1 MSLLWKNE
9 LRLRVG
15 PRHSEASIWRAGVQT
30 RCAGRARVAGHHQ
43 AAVEEVLGVLVAE
56 GHVLPDAASMCVDDE
71 YLYYTTLPAGG
82 SWDDAQAAAVDYFAE
97 KVGEQ
102 NLLVETSLAP
112 CGRSWVAVAIDAALV
127 VGWRETL
134 AVLDVRLGQVRAAL
148 FEDLWTLR
156 DDMSLDDGVAV
167 VIRSEGAMLVGL
179 HAGCITDL
187 AWERCNV
194 ADPEAIAARVQG
206 YSARLSEQL
215 GIAGTPGELPVFVV
229 PADAAQH
236 ALIRP
241 LASSLGWRLG
251 AALFESE
258 TSVSA

>member
-15 PRHSEASIWRAGVQT
+15 PRHTEASIWRAGVHT
-30 RCAGRARVAGHHQ
+30 RCAGRARVAGPHQ
-43 AAVEEVLGVLVAE
+43 PAVEEVLGALVAA
-56 GHVLPDAASMCVDDE
+56 GHELPDTASVCVDDE

-97 KVGEQ
+97 KVGDQ

-127 VGWRETL
+127 EAWRETL
-134 AVLDVRLGQVRAAL
+134 SARDVRLGQVRAAL

-156 DDMSLDDGVAV
+156 DDMSPDDGVAV
-167 VIRSEGAMLVGL
+167 MIRSEGAMLVGL

-206 YSARLSEQL
+206 YSARLSEHL
-215 GIAGTPGELPVFVV
+215 GIGGMPGELPVFVV
-229 PADAAQH
+229 PADAAQQ
-236 ALIRP
+236 ALSRP
-241 LASSLGWRLG
+241 LAGSLGWRVG

-258 TSVSA
+258 TAESA